1 MRRAPFWALFRI
13 EVKLLLASRFS
24 WILGALLF
32 GAMWWGAVN
41 GQHQA
46 RAQQATI
53 DRIASHVEGRL
64 ADQQAAVARYRQPAP
79 AQLPYWQD
87 PSDVSG
93 YMRYGLEA
101 HAVKPPLPLA
111 GLAIGQSRLLP
122 FYMKTDLD
130 YVAPPGSAF
139 DFTNPRFLA
148 LGEFDFA
155 FVLVVI
161 LPLAVIALG
170 GARLAAERDSGA
182 LLLMLAQLPSFR
194 RLVMLKFGALAA
206 VCVPFAVAA
215 ALLALMAAG
224 VPLWQTPE
232 PGTMLSLL
240 VASAGLTLFWVA
252 LTTLVASRSGVVGS
266 YLRLI
271 SIWVVFTF
279 VVPAAG
285 ALLIAQTAPAP
296 AALAYLDQLRRI
308 HNMTPSERDAV
319 FTEYVSARPEYSAIA
334 ARITSVSYATKQIAV
349 QQAVERRSAKGDAA
363 MARAMDKAATQAGLV
378 AWLSP
383 AMVFD
388 SMLQQAAG
396 TGIERHRE
404 FLLAARAYTERLRA
418 FFWPRALAEAAR
430 PTQACPGCAGRMNF
444 TAHREIPRF
453 EPAPPANGMIPG
465 GGAALYMWGLAAL
478 AGLLLWR
485 GKRLNP

>member
-1 MRRAPFWALFRI
+1 MRRAAFLALFRI
-13 EVKLLLASRFS
+13 EVRLLLVSRFG
-24 WILGALLF
+24 WILAALLF

-46 RAQQATI
+46 REQQATI
-53 DRIASHVEGRL
+53 DRIASHVEGKL
-64 ADQQAAVARYRQPAP
+64 AGQQAAVARYRQPAS

-101 HAVKPPLPLA
+101 YAVKPSSPLA

-139 DFTNPRFLA
+139 DFINPRFLA

-182 LLLMLAQLPSFR
+182 LVLVLAQLPSFR
-194 RLVMLKFGALAA
+194 RLVLLKFGALAA
-206 VCVPFAVAA
+206 LCVPFAVVSGG
-215 ALLALMAAG
+215 LALAAAG
-224 VPLWQTPE
+224 VPLWDAPE
-232 PGTMLSLL
+232 PWTTFALL
-240 VASAGLTLFWVA
+240 VAYAGFTLFWVA
-252 LTTLVASRSGVVGS
+252 VTTLVASRGGVVAS

-285 ALLIAQTAPAP
+285 ALLIEQTAPAP

-308 HNMTPSERDAV
+308 NNMAPAERDAV
-319 FTEYVSARPEYSAIA
+319 FTQYVSARPEYGGIA
-334 ARITSVSYATKQIAV
+334 ARIKSVTYATKQIAV
-349 QQAVERRSAKGDAA
+349 QQAVERRSAEGDAA
-363 MARAMDKAATQAGLV
+363 MARSMDTAAAQAGLV
-378 AWLSP
+378 RWLSP

-388 SMLQQAAG
+388 TMLQQAAG

-404 FLLAARAYTERLRA
+404 FLLAARAYTDRLRA

-453 EPAPPANGMIPG
+453 EPGPPANGTTG
-465 GGAALYMWGLAAL
+465 AAAALYMWGIAAL

-485 GKRLNP
+485 GKRINL

>member
-1 MRRAPFWALFRI
+1 MRRASFSALFRI
-13 EVKLLLASRFS
+13 EVRLLLASRFS

-46 RAQQATI
+46 REQRATI
-53 DRIASHVEGRL
+53 DRIALHVEGKL
-64 ADQQAAVARYRQPAP
+64 ADQQAAVARYRQLAP

-101 HAVKPPLPLA
+101 YAVKPPSPLA

-122 FYMKTDLD
+122 FYLKTDLD

-139 DFTNPRFLA
+139 DFINPRFLA

-182 LLLMLAQLPSFR
+182 LVLMLAQLPSFR
-194 RLVMLKFGALAA
+194 RLVMLKFAALAA
-206 VCVPFAVAA
+206 VCVPFALVA
-215 ALLALMAAG
+215 ALLALVAAG
-224 VPLWQTPE
+224 VPLWQTSE
-232 PGTMLSLL
+232 PGTMLALL
-240 VASAGLTLFWVA
+240 AAYAGFTLFWVA
-252 LTTLVASRSGVVGS
+252 LTTLVASRGGVVAS
-266 YLRLI
+266 YLRLV
-271 SIWVVFTF
+271 SIWVVLTF

-285 ALLIAQTAPAP
+285 ALLIEQTAPAP
-296 AALAYLDQLRRI
+296 RALAYLDELRRI
-308 HNMTPSERDAV
+308 NNMTPSERDAV
-319 FTEYVSARPEYSAIA
+319 FTAYVSARPEYGAIA
-334 ARITSVSYATKQIAV
+334 ASIKSVTYATKQIAV
-349 QQAVERRSAKGDAA
+349 QQAVERRAAEGGAA
-363 MARAMDKAATQAGLV
+363 MARAVDMAGAQAGLV
-378 AWLSP
+378 RWLSP
-383 AMVFD
+383 AMVLD
-388 SMLQQAAG
+388 TMLQQAAG

-404 FLLAARAYTERLRA
+404 FLLAARAYTDRLRA

-453 EPAPPANGMIPG
+453 EPAPPPAGMIG
-465 GGAALYMWGLAAL
+465 GAAALYMWGIAAL

-485 GKRLNP
+485 GKRLNL